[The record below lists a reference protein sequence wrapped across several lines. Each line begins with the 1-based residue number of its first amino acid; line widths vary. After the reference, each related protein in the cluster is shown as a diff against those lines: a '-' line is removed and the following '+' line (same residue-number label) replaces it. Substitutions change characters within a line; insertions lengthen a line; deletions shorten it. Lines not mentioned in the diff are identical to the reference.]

1 MRFLLTMAVVALC
14 GVNVVRAD
22 DTATEADRPSVKFD
36 GNTLLLAWQ
45 NSEQNPTI
53 REFIPQG
60 QDLETWTVLSSIR
73 DYPNLDDPFLIC
85 GAMAKRATELNAD
98 AQGRVTEN
106 NETGEAVVDFL
117 AWPEDKSFVE
127 FNVFRYRK
135 AEQGGLVA
143 EQYAVRE
150 YKDPETF
157 VKNLK
162 PIRER
167 LVKEMLKNGLEY
179 NAGEQS
185 SNDTAST
192 NSDDENG
199 DGEVD
204 VIELQTLPTD

>member
-1 MRFLLTMAVVALC
+1 MGA
-14 GVNVVRAD
+14 NDAD
-22 DTATEADRPSVKFD
+22 TPSVTFD

-45 NSEQNPTI
+45 NKETQPTI
-53 REFIPQG
+53 REFVPAG
-60 QDLETWTVLSSIR
+60 QDLETWTILASIR
-73 DYPNLDDPFLIC
+73 DYPDLEDPFLVC

-106 NETGEAVVDFL
+106 KETGEAVVDFL

-143 EQYAVRE
+143 EQYAVRD
-150 YKDPETF
+150 YKDPEAF

-167 LVKEMLKNGLEY
+167 LVRAMVKDGLEY
-179 NAGEQS
+179 DANVADNVS
-185 SNDTAST
+185 SSDT
-192 NSDDENG
+192 DG
-199 DGEVD
+199 DNEEGTV
-204 VIELQTLPTD
+204 ELREIQLE